1 MQDNILIY
9 KNKFMFREK
18 NENVDIPSWGF
29 VYPRDKRPASGYNYG
44 LGSSI

>member
-1 MQDNILIY
+1 MLIY
-9 KNKFMFREK
+9 RVKIVLREK

-29 VYPRDKRPASGYNYG
+29 VHPRDKRPASEYTYG